1 MVKERYSAIIQ
12 ARTTSTR
19 LPGKIFR
26 KIGDYSLIDL
36 LIKRLSLSIRL
47 DEIIIA
53 TSDDRS
59 DDLIENYC
67 LDNNIKFF
75 RGDLEDV
82 LSRFYECALAMNIN
96 NIVRVTADDPFKD
109 PKVIDHAIQLFD
121 SNNYDYLSN
130 TIIPTFPEGIDI
142 EVFKFESLKKAY
154 QEARLDSDRMHVTPY
169 IWKNS
174 DIFSIHNFENSNNF
188 SNIRLTVDYEEDLVY
203 LNKIFKQFNNL
214 DFSFEDIVSII
225 TKYNLTNTK
234 DTVRNE
240 GYNNDRKDE
249 N

>member
-12 ARTTSTR
+12 ARTTSLR
-19 LPGKIFR
+19 LPKKIFR

-36 LIKRLSLSIRL
+36 LVKRLSLSTKL
-47 DEIIIA
+47 DEVVIA
-53 TSDDRS
+53 TSDDKS
-59 DDLIENYC
+59 DDSIEKYC

-75 RGDLEDV
+75 RGNLNDV
-82 LSRFYECALAMNIN
+82 LSRFYECALTMNIN

-109 PKVIDHAIQLFD
+109 PKVIDHAIQLFEC
-121 SNNYDYLSN
+121 NNYDYLSN

-142 EVFKFESLKKAY
+142 EIFKFEALKKAY

-174 DIFSIHNFENSNNF
+174 DIFSIHNFENNNNF

-203 LNKIFKQFNNL
+203 LNEIFRHFNAL
-214 DFSFEDIVSII
+214 DFSFKDIVSII

-234 DTVRNE
+234 DTIRNE
-240 GYNNDRKDE
+240 GYNKDRE
-249 N
+249 NEN